1 MRDKENMP
9 IGGGLNGEPKF
20 YTRFNFTEN
29 NGKMG
34 DSNYWSNETTI
45 NFKEDNY
52 LTFKTRR
59 NRKISFTEYYDLV
72 YQYKNDCLTAGLTFK
87 KSYYTDRDVRAKED
101 LMFTITFFPITQFE
115 QNIKESAWR
124 GDRAIQNFWRK

>member
-9 IGGGLNGEPKF
+9 IGGELNGEPKF
-20 YTRFNFTEN
+20 YTRFNFTED

-87 KSYYTDRDVRAKED
+87 KSY
-101 LMFTITFFPITQFE
+101 
-115 QNIKESAWR
+115 
-124 GDRAIQNFWRK
+124 